1 MLEQTPMTDKYRG
14 WIEAVSAQFGGLDL
28 CALEVLVA
36 RDGREIIMEL
46 NDCALPLLGD
56 SQEEDRRLISELVL
70 HRMNVSH
77 VLPISRGAGRF
88 PYGAN
93 RILLLLI
100 FFFTLFVFSLLRF
113 CFPVVLTNFSSVPFV
128 SINESIHYRME
139 EPGRGVPH
147 RKRNLIV
154 VLSPNTC
161 LRERSNSCE
170 KNRKIRK
177 TWKTFKWTLVRPM
190 SRPTSNFFFFFFRN
204 SAPGVLGETAF
215 PVPRNLD
222 ISRPLWRDPCAF
234 LFYIISP
241 ISVWRNGKKC

>member
-1 MLEQTPMTDKYRG
+1 MLFDDSSIWTFRRKSISGNWKTNLGSAMLEQTPMTDKYRG

-100 FFFTLFVFSLLRF
+100 FFTLFFLF
-113 CFPVVLTNFSSVPFV
+113 FFGFV
-128 SINESIHYRME
+128 S
-139 EPGRGVPH
+139 
-147 RKRNLIV
+147 
-154 VLSPNTC
+154 LSC
-161 LRERSNSCE
+161 
-170 KNRKIRK
+170 
-177 TWKTFKWTLVRPM
+177 
-190 SRPTSNFFFFFFRN
+190 
-204 SAPGVLGETAF
+204 
-215 PVPRNLD
+215 
-222 ISRPLWRDPCAF
+222 
-234 LFYIISP
+234 
-241 ISVWRNGKKC
+241 